1 VVDGGRMNRRR
12 AVEDWGH
19 ARVEQ
24 ALESLEDAITLLEWR
39 YSHEA
44 DPSIARLER
53 IREELRTALLL
64 AGSSSMHLH

>member
-1 VVDGGRMNRRR
+1 MNRQR
-12 AVEDWGH
+12 AVDEWGH
-19 ARVEQ
+19 ARVAQ

-44 DPSIARLER
+44 EPSIARLER

-64 AGSSSMHLH
+64 AGSSPTHLH